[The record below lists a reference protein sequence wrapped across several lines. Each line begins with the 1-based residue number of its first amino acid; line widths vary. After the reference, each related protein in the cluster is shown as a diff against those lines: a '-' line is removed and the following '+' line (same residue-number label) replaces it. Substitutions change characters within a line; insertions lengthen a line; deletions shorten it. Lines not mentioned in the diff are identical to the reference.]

1 MTGEERVVVARV
13 KAELERLYGERL
25 RGVILFGSRAR
36 GDAREDSDYDIAV
49 LLHGYH
55 GEWSEHERLVDLGL
69 DLGEELGAWISL
81 WPLGPEDMA
90 RPTLPMENMRREGV
104 AV

>member
-1 MTGEERVVVARV
+1 MTAEEQGVVARV

-25 RGVILFGSRAR
+25 QRVILFGSRAR
-36 GDAREDSDYDIAV
+36 GDAREDSDYDLAV
-49 LLHGYH
+49 LLHDYH

-69 DLGEELGAWISL
+69 DVGEELGAWVSL

-90 RPTLPMENMRREGV
+90 RPTLPMENLRRDGV
-104 AV
+104 SV